1 MSGQLI
7 VNTKVA
13 KTERIDVRTTAAAKQ
28 LLQQAAATSHKSV
41 SEFLLE
47 NGLEAAK
54 ATLADRRLFIL
65 DDESWQAF
73 QTALDRPVQ
82 EKPQLKQLI
91 TERGFFD

>member
-1 MSGQLI
+1 MSSKI
-7 VNTKVA
+7 A

-82 EKPQLKQLI
+82 EKPQLKQLL

>member
-7 VNTKVA
+7 MNT

-47 NGLEAAK
+47 NGLRQQK
-54 ATLADRRLFIL
+54 QP
-65 DDESWQAF
+65 WQIDVY
-73 QTALDRPVQ
+73 LS
-82 EKPQLKQLI
+82 
-91 TERGFFD
+91 

>member
-1 MSGQLI
+1 MSGKI
-7 VNTKVA
+7 A

-65 DDESWQAF
+65 DDELWQAF
-73 QTALDRPVQ
+73 QTELDRPVQ
-82 EKPQLKQLI
+82 EKPQLKQLL

>member
-1 MSGQLI
+1 M
-7 VNTKVA
+7 NAKEA
-13 KTERIDVRTTAAAKQ
+13 KTVRIDVRTTAAAKQ

-47 NGLEAAK
+47 NGLEAAQ
-54 ATLADRRLFIL
+54 ATLADRRLFVL

-82 EKPQLKQLI
+82 TKLQLKQLLDD
-91 TERGFFD
+91 RGFFD

>member
-1 MSGQLI
+1 MS
-7 VNTKVA
+7 TKTA

-82 EKPQLKQLI
+82 EKPQLKQLL
-91 TERGFFD
+91 TKRGFFD